1 MEFVPLLVVAALL
14 KKIVDFVRYILGR
27 DVNGAVTQVVAW
39 VAGVGLMWLV
49 SASDFVDGV
58 VVGGLQLG
66 DLNAASIILAGLAV
80 SSTAGVGVDV
90 IKAVDN
96 TQSAMVPSILD
107 DPPEPQQR

>member
-14 KKIVDFVRYILGR
+14 KKIVDFVRFALAR
-27 DVNGAVTQVVAW
+27 DVNAAVTQVVSW

-49 SASDFVDGV
+49 SSSDFVNGV
-58 VVGGLQLG
+58 VIGGLNLG
-66 DLNAASIILAGLAV
+66 DLNAASIVLAGLAV

-96 TQSAMVPSILD
+96 TQSARVPSIID
-107 DPPEPQQR
+107 DGPQQP